1 MLYKERP
8 NTSRLKNKMS
18 HLRVFVPGD
27 DRRQRGRGLGGVLRN
42 VGSAVLP
49 LVKKQL
55 PAVRRVL
62 KRRLKKLAR
71 RGLRAVKRRLSQ
83 KGGALTRRDLRPIR
97 TISQKGGALKRTART
112 PRRTTRRQRT
122 IGRARDIFS

>member
-1 MLYKERP
+1 MLYKERLP
-8 NTSRLKNKMS
+8 PLSTQNKMS

-71 RGLRAVKRRLSQ
+71 RGLRAVKRRLTQ
-83 KGGALTRRDLRPIR
+83 KGGAIR
-97 TISQKGGALKRTART
+97 TISQKGGALKRTARI

-122 IGRARDIFS
+122 IGRARDIFM

>member
-1 MLYKERP
+1 
-8 NTSRLKNKMS
+8 MS

-71 RGLRAVKRRLSQ
+71 RGLRAVKRRLTQ
-83 KGGALTRRDLRPIR
+83 KGGALTRPIR

-122 IGRARDIFS
+122 IGRARDIFM

>member
-1 MLYKERP
+1 
-8 NTSRLKNKMS
+8 MS

-42 VGSAVLP
+42 VGSAVVP
-49 LVKKQL
+49 FVKKQL

-71 RGLRAVKRRLSQ
+71 RGLRAVKRRLTQ
-83 KGGALTRRDLRPIR
+83 KGGALTQR

-122 IGRARDIFS
+122 IGRARDIFA

>member
-1 MLYKERP
+1 
-8 NTSRLKNKMS
+8 MS

-27 DRRQRGRGLGGVLRN
+27 DRRQRGRGLGGVIRN
-42 VGSAVLP
+42 VGSAVVP
-49 LVKKQL
+49 FVKKQL

-71 RGLRAVKRRLSQ
+71 RGLRAVKR
-83 KGGALTRRDLRPIR
+83 
-97 TISQKGGALKRTART
+97 TINQKGGALKRRGRR

-122 IGRARDIFS
+122 IGRARDIFM